1 MSKYDPK
8 SRRRLR
14 ETKAY
19 KNNTFMSSRE
29 ARNIRIQCEMTEPA
43 MRLKRLGVD
52 HMITFFG
59 SARLGRD
66 NGLEDPDYNAAYK
79 LAGELGTW
87 AAKKGNIGISSGG
100 GPGIMEAVNRG
111 AHDSGCKSIG
121 MGISLPFEQH
131 NNDYVSSELDF
142 EFHYFFTRKYWCVYL
157 SKAYI
162 LMPGGVGTLDELFEV
177 LTLIQ
182 TQKLTLEMPI
192 VLYGKDFWNS
202 VVNFDKLVEYGT
214 ISREDLDLF
223 KVCDTVPEAFDYIVS
238 NINLDQ

>member
-1 MSKYDPK
+1 MKYDPGK
-8 SRRRLR
+8 RKNLR

-19 KNNTFMSSRE
+19 KNNTFMNSRE
-29 ARNIRIQCEMTEPA
+29 ARSIRIQCEMIEPA

-66 NGLEDPDYNAAYK
+66 NEFENKDYDSTYK
-79 LAGELGTW
+79 LASKLGTW
-87 AAKKGNIGISSGG
+87 GKTKGNIGISSGG

-111 AHDSGCKSIG
+111 AHDGGCKSVG

-131 NNDYVSSELDF
+131 NNDYVSPELDF

-157 SKAYI
+157 SKAYVI
-162 LMPGGVGTLDELFEV
+162 MPGGVGTLDELGEI

-182 TQKLTLEMPI
+182 TEKMKPCPI
-192 VLYGKDFWNS
+192 VLFNSEFWNNA
-202 VVNFDKLVEYGT
+202 VGFDYLIKYGT
-214 ISREDLDLF
+214 ISQEDKDSLFITDSVNDAYNHITDNIRLD
-223 KVCDTVPEAFDYIVS
+223 D
-238 NINLDQ
+238 

>member
-1 MSKYDPK
+1 MKYDPNK
-8 SRRRLR
+8 RKRLR

-19 KNNTFMSSRE
+19 KNNTFLSSRE

-43 MRLKRLGVD
+43 VRLKRLGVD

-59 SARLGRD
+59 SARLGRNVDFD
-66 NGLEDPDYNAAYK
+66 NKDYSAAYK
-79 LAGELGTW
+79 I
-87 AAKKGNIGISSGG
+87 AAKLGAWARTKGNIGISSGG

-131 NNDYVSSELDF
+131 NNDFVSPELDF

-157 SKAYI
+157 SKAYV
-162 LMPGGVGTLDELFEV
+162 LMPGGVGTLDELGEV

-182 TQKLTLEMPI
+182 TEKMNPCPI
-192 VLYGKDFWNS
+192 VLFNSEFWN
-202 VVNFDKLVEYGT
+202 NAINLDYMINYGT
-214 ISREDLDLF
+214 ISQSDKDSLF
-223 KVCDTVPEAFDYIVS
+223 ITDSVDDAVEHIQENFPVKYT
-238 NINLDQ
+238 

>member
-1 MSKYDPK
+1 MKYDP
-8 SRRRLR
+8 SRRNNLR

-19 KNNTFMSSRE
+19 KNNTFMNSRE
-29 ARNIRIQCEMTEPA
+29 ARNIRIQCEMIEPA

-66 NGLEDPDYNAAYK
+66 NGFDNEDYNSAYK
-79 LAGELGTW
+79 LATKIGAWSAT
-87 AAKKGNIGISSGG
+87 KGNIGISSGG

-111 AHDSGCKSIG
+111 AHDAGCKSIG

-131 NNDYVSSELDF
+131 NNEYISPELDF

-157 SKAYI
+157 SKAYVI
-162 LMPGGVGTLDELFEV
+162 MPGGVGTLDELGEI

-182 TQKLTLEMPI
+182 TEKMKSCPI
-192 VLYGKDFWNS
+192 VLFNSEFWNNA
-202 VVNFDKLVEYGT
+202 VNFDYLIKYGT
-214 ISREDLDLF
+214 ISQSDKDSLF
-223 KVCDTVPEAFDYIVS
+223 ITDSVDDANQYIID
-238 NINLDQ
+238 NIQLND

>member
-1 MSKYDPK
+1 MKYDPGK
-8 SRRRLR
+8 RKNLR

-19 KNNTFMSSRE
+19 TNNTFMNSRE
-29 ARNIRIQCEMTEPA
+29 ARSIRIQCEMIEPA

-66 NGLEDPDYNAAYK
+66 NKFENKDYDLAYK
-79 LAGELGTW
+79 LATKLGTW
-87 AAKKGNIGISSGG
+87 GKAKGNIGISSGG

-111 AHDSGCKSIG
+111 AHDGGCKSVG

-131 NNDYVSSELDF
+131 NNEYVSPELDF

-157 SKAYI
+157 SKAYVI
-162 LMPGGVGTLDELFEV
+162 MPGGVGTLDELCEI

-182 TQKLTLEMPI
+182 TKKMKACPI
-192 VLYGKDFWNS
+192 VLLNSEFWNNAI
-202 VVNFDKLVEYGT
+202 NFDYMIKYGT
-214 ISREDLDLF
+214 ISQSDKDALFITDSIDHAYNHITNNIRLD
-223 KVCDTVPEAFDYIVS
+223 D
-238 NINLDQ
+238 

>member
-1 MSKYDPK
+1 MKYDPSK
-8 SRRRLR
+8 RNRLR

-19 KNNTFMSSRE
+19 KNNTFMNSRE
-29 ARNIRIQCEMTEPA
+29 ARSIRIQCEMIEPA

-66 NGLEDPDYNAAYK
+66 DGKDNNDYFNAYELAYSI
-79 LAGELGTW
+79 GDW
-87 AAKKGNIGISSGG
+87 AANKNNIGISSGG

-111 AHDSGCKSIG
+111 AYDAGCKSIG

-131 NNDYVSSELDF
+131 NNDYISPELDF

-157 SKAYI
+157 SKAYVI
-162 LMPGGVGTLDELFEV
+162 MPGGVGTLDELGEI

-182 TQKLTLEMPI
+182 TQKMKRCPI
-192 VLYGKDFWNS
+192 VLFNSEFWSNAI
-202 VVNFDKLVEYGT
+202 NFDYLIKYGT
-214 ISREDLDLF
+214 ISQEDRDSLF
-223 KVCDTVPEAFDYIVS
+223 ITDSVSDAYEHITS
-238 NINLDQ
+238 NIILSD

>member
-1 MSKYDPK
+1 MKYDPAQRK
-8 SRRRLR
+8 RLR

-19 KNNTFMSSRE
+19 KNNTFMNSRE
-29 ARNIRIQCEMTEPA
+29 ARSIRIQCEMIEPA

-66 NGLEDPDYNAAYK
+66 NNFDNTDYDAAYK
-79 LAGELGTW
+79 LAAKLGTW
-87 AAKKGNIGISSGG
+87 ASTKDNIGISSGG

-111 AHDSGCKSIG
+111 AHDTGCKSIG

-131 NNDYVSSELDF
+131 NNDYISPELDF

-157 SKAYI
+157 SKAYVI
-162 LMPGGVGTLDELFEV
+162 MPGGVGTLDELGEI

-182 TQKLTLEMPI
+182 TKKMKSCPI
-192 VLYGKDFWNS
+192 VLFNSDFWN
-202 VVNFDKLVEYGT
+202 NAIGFDYLIKYGT
-214 ISREDLDLF
+214 ISQSDKDALYITDSVEDAYEHI
-223 KVCDTVPEAFDYIVS
+223 TS
-238 NINLDQ
+238 NIMLND